1 MKEQRPRSSIIFS
14 LTITTGLVLILGSP
28 PPSLA
33 LKKTPAIYNQCV
45 CACGGP
51 GEGGIV
57 EISNAG
63 GYSCGAYNNK
73 TCNYE
78 DSTSGGIRTSTTRW
92 CQPYKPGGVRN
103 VTSATVQA
111 GQTGM
116 VMGRGV
122 EESTNNASG
131 EYKDSALPLSKP
143 GNVMMNCSCEGG
155 NGSCSVTSTDG
166 KTSTCH
172 KGDADG
178 CTGTCS
184 YPIGTISGV
193 R

>member
-14 LTITTGLVLILGSP
+14 LTITMGLLLILGSP
-28 PPSLA
+28 PAALA

-78 DSTSGGIRTSTTRW
+78 DPTTGGIRTSTTRW

-103 VTSATVQA
+103 AVSAMA
-111 GQTGM
+111 GQSSM
-116 VMGRGV
+116 VMNRGI
-122 EESTNNASG
+122 EKTPNNAPG
-131 EYKDSALPLSKP
+131 EYKGSTIPPSKP
-143 GNVMMNCSCEGG
+143 GSVMMNCSCEGG

-166 KTSTCH
+166 MTSTCH
-172 KGDADG
+172 KGEADS

-184 YPIGTISGV
+184 YPTGTISGV